1 MTAAVQIRISDELE
15 TVAIFIFAHF
25 QSENVHQKLRGAL
38 ATLPCIFTDIFR
50 KRRLEQDA
58 IDKLNSLQ
66 SNFAAIEASRASG
79 GRMVQFAKHE
89 TIEYL
94 GRIGYSVSLV

>member
-1 MTAAVQIRISDELE
+1 M
-15 TVAIFIFAHF
+15 
-25 QSENVHQKLRGAL
+25 
-38 ATLPCIFTDIFR
+38 
-50 KRRLEQDA
+50 RRLCRLVTQDA

-66 SNFAAIEASRASG
+66 SNYAAIEASRASG

-94 GRIGYSVSLV
+94 GRIGYSVS